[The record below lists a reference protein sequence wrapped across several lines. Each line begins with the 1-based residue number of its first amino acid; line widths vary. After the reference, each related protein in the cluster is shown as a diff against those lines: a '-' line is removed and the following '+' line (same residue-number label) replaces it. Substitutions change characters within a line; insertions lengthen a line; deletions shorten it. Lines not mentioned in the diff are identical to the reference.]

1 MILAERKSSM
11 TNLKKLREEKKITLR
26 ELAEKVNINY
36 TALSRI
42 ETGNRNLNDED
53 IKILCKFFH
62 VTSDYLLGLTDNK
75 NEVITN
81 KQKLSD
87 VKLAFYNQA
96 EEITDE
102 QAEEVLGFINYI
114 KERDKK

>member
-1 MILAERKSSM
+1 MNKLRNLRQERK
-11 TNLKKLREEKKITLR
+11 LTLR
-26 ELAEKVNINY
+26 ELGEKTKISY
-36 TALSRI
+36 SSLSAMEN
-42 ETGNRNLNDED
+42 ETRPFTQANLE
-53 IKILCKFFH
+53 ILCKFFH
-62 VTSDYLLGLTDNK
+62 VTSDYLLGLTNDK
-75 NEVITN
+75 NGVSTN